1 MPWRVIRSTAT
12 IIILLAWLTGC
23 QTATTGS
30 GPSSRMPTPTSIQP
44 TASPEL
50 LALVEKTILSSRSS
64 EEEARLL
71 AVLVPKRLPPQEF
84 EKDLKAELKTIAP
97 IQGPELPLVD
107 NKHVERWVEL
117 FQTRMKRRFTLYMAR
132 SGRYMH
138 IIKPILRQYG
148 LPEDLVY
155 LAMIES
161 GFSTWAYS
169 RAHAVGPWQ
178 FIRATGR
185 RYGLKVNAWVDERR
199 DVVKSTHAAAAYL
212 RDLYAEFGSWY
223 LAAAAY
229 NAGEAKVRRALK
241 YHQADDFWGIAHPT
255 RRRSY
260 LKRETR
266 NYVPKM
272 VAAAM
277 IAKNP
282 DKYGFPPV
290 VYDPPLVYQE
300 VDIPRPIDL
309 KKLAGHLGT
318 SYTTLK
324 ELNSELRFHVTPPDG
339 AYRLKLPRSSSLQF
353 LAHLDQFKAT
363 PPKGFIIHVLRRG
376 ESPSTVARKYRI
388 SAQRLVMYNNI
399 KNPRRLRAGARL
411 KVPVRYGYAA
421 AEEEPP
427 SKAASNHRRA
437 SVTSRGAR
445 NRDSAETAVHHTVR
459 SGENPWTIA
468 RKYGVSSRD
477 LMRANGIHNQ
487 RGLKVGT
494 RLVIPGRTAPQ
505 QTVRVES
512 GRPKAS
518 DKSRAAKTTQP
529 AQRRHTV
536 RSGENLWTIAQRYGV
551 SHRLLQQT
559 NHIRDHRSL
568 KIGQKLVIP
577 TSDAA
582 ENDSSDSDRTAKSSG
597 KSNAKT
603 IFHVVKR
610 GENLWDIARKY
621 NVHYRRLMG
630 WNKIR
635 NHRHLKPGQRLAV
648 HLPEDQAG

>member
-1 MPWRVIRSTAT
+1 MPWRMIRSAAA
-12 IIILLAWLTGC
+12 IILTLAVLTGC
-23 QTATTGS
+23 QTTTTGP
-30 GPSSRMPTPTSIQP
+30 GPSSSAPAPPSVQP

-64 EEEARLL
+64 DEEARLL
-71 AVLVPKRLPPQEF
+71 AVLVPKRLPAKEF
-84 EKDLKAELKTIAP
+84 EKDLKAELKIIAP
-97 IQGPELPLVD
+97 VQGPELPLVD

-117 FQTRMKRRFTLYMAR
+117 FRTRMKSRFTRYMAR

-155 LAMIES
+155 LSMIES

-178 FIRATGR
+178 FMRATGR

-199 DVVKSTHAAAAYL
+199 DVVKSTRAAAAHL

-282 DKYGFPPV
+282 TKYGFPPV

-309 KKLAGHLGT
+309 KNLAKHLGV

-324 ELNSELRFHVTPPDG
+324 ELNPELRFHVTPPDG
-339 AYRLKLPRSSSLQF
+339 SYRLKLPQAASLQF
-353 LAHLDQFKAT
+353 LAHLDQFKAK

-388 SAQRLVMYNNI
+388 STRRLIAYNNI
-399 KNPRRLRAGARL
+399 RNPRRLRTGTKI

-421 AEEEPP
+421 AKTV
-427 SKAASNHRRA
+427 SAKASSRRRSA
-437 SVTSRGAR
+437 PRSSRSAKAR
-445 NRDSAETAVHHTVR
+445 GSAVYHTVR

-468 RKYGVSSRD
+468 RKYDVSSKA
-477 LMRANGIHNQ
+477 LMRANGIRNQ
-487 RGLKVGT
+487 RGLKVGDK
-494 RLVIPGRTAPQ
+494 LVIPGRTATQ
-505 QTVRVES
+505 EKARVDS
-512 GRPKAS
+512 GGQKRS
-518 DKSRAAKTTQP
+518 DKSRTAKAAAP
-529 AQRRHTV
+529 SRRYHTV
-536 RSGENLWTIAQRYGV
+536 HSGENLWTIARRYGV

-559 NHIRDHRSL
+559 NHIRNHRSL
-568 KIGQKLVIP
+568 KIGQKLIIP
-577 TSDAA
+577 TSATAA
-582 ENDSSDSDRTAKSSG
+582 AKGKSASSPATKSSG
-597 KSNAKT
+597 KGNSKT
-603 IFHVVKR
+603 IFHVVKQ

-621 NVHYRRLMG
+621 NVHYRRLMV